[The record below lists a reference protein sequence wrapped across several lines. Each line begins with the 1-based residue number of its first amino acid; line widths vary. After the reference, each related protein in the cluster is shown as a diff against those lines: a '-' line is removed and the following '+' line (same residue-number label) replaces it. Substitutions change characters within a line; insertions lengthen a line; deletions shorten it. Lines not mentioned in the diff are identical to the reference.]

1 VPFVPTLY
9 NFTIGGSWDSFEPNG
24 TMLTSLFGLC
34 SCHQL
39 PFSLEYLLAFSVTS
53 KGMKIDNEE
62 NYKI

>member
-1 VPFVPTLY
+1 
-9 NFTIGGSWDSFEPNG
+9 
-24 TMLTSLFGLC
+24 MLTSLFGLC

-62 NYKI
+62 NYKNLTEKVKIHQLKL